1 MHYACEVESA
11 RSPAKRLFAPRRDS
25 LFVGL
30 VVGLIGLDQLS
41 KWVIRETVARG
52 DVALEIGPL
61 RVVHV
66 TNSGAAFG
74 ILQDSGPL
82 LAVTSILG
90 MVAILVYLFSPSF
103 ARPLMRAGLA
113 LMLAGAMGNL
123 IDRVAE
129 GRVVDFIK
137 VPNFPA
143 FNVADSSITI
153 GVLLL
158 LWAML
163 DDSRQTQ
170 TQTNDANS

>member
-1 MHYACEVESA
+1 MESA
-11 RSPAKRLFAPRRDS
+11 RTQPRRLFAPKRDG
-25 LFVGL
+25 LFFVL
-30 VVGLIGLDQLS
+30 AAAIIGLDQLT
-41 KWVIRETVARG
+41 KWIIRGTVDRG
-52 DVALEIGPL
+52 DVAIEFGPL
-61 RVVHV
+61 RIVHV

-90 MVAILVYLFSPSF
+90 MAAILIYLFSPSF
-103 ARPLMRAGLA
+103 ARPVMRAGLA
-113 LMLAGAMGNL
+113 FMLGGAIGNL
-123 IDRVAE
+123 IDRLAE

-153 GVLLL
+153 GVVLL

-163 DDSRQTQ
+163 DESRQP
-170 TQTNDANS
+170 QTNDANS